1 MPGLKMENRSVSAPV
16 QIPSQFK
23 PLRLEPK
30 ILNQPTIS
38 VPENQ

>member
-1 MPGLKMENRSVSAPV
+1 MKKPEHFRSGSN
-16 QIPSQFK
+16 PSQFK